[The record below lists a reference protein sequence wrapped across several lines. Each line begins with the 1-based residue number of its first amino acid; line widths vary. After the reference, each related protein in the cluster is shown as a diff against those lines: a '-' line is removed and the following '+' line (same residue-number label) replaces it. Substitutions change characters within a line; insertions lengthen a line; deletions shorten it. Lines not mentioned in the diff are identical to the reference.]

1 MLETLVPIALLL
13 LGALLLFPDTRSSL
27 SRAGRGAFYLTA
39 LVAILGWALLKSVFV
54 LGGRRLLG
62 R

>member
-13 LGALLLFPDTRSSL
+13 LGLLLFIPGFRSTV
-27 SRAGRGAFYLTA
+27 SRAGRGAFYLSA
-39 LVAILGWALLKSVFV
+39 LVAILGWALLKSLFV
-54 LGGRRLLG
+54 LGGRRLSG